1 MMQTTVLPLLSS
13 FNSCVFKKIDIPFF
27 NGNHYLQTSDPA
39 KEFVD
44 DDDRE
49 QTFGSGKTVGR
60 HDGRR
65 QTATVA
71 AAAASTAA
79 AKHQNSFAKFQS
91 QQR

>member
-1 MMQTTVLPLLSS
+1 MIIT
-13 FNSCVFKKIDIPFF
+13 I
-27 NGNHYLQTSDPA
+27 LQTSDPA

-49 QTFGSGKTVGR
+49 QAFSSGKTVGR

-79 AKHQNSFAKFQS
+79 AKHQNNFAKFQS